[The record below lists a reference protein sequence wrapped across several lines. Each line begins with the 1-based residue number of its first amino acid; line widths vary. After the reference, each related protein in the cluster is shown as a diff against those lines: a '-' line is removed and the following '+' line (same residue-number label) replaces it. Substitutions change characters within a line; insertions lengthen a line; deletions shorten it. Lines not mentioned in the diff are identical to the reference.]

1 MRMQIFSFYYN
12 WREYEDTIR
21 MWNPPTFCENGSSRP
36 VVVNHLDVS
45 EMDVAEED
53 AVGPSC
59 CLAVVEGQG
68 DDILEKSRIFKRLDR
83 WIEVTLVWEVDTF
96 QYGPLRVEQITFVA
110 LAGKA
115 ILCQAAVGTGAGPPT
130 AAQVEAQLLAASVA
144 PGARVRA
151 FENPTH
157 VQLLLCLSFCTLVIT
172 VGLYVTIHYRWKS
185 PMWRSVGIVFTN
197 SFWEIRAKRLEESS
211 SACQLSFW
219 RAESFTFLSASVE
232 DCHIL

>member
-1 MRMQIFSFYYN
+1 
-12 WREYEDTIR
+12 
-21 MWNPPTFCENGSSRP
+21 MWNPPTFCDNGSSCP

-115 ILCQAAVGTGAGPPT
+115 ILCQATVGTGAGPPT

-144 PGARVRA
+144 PGTRVRA
-151 FENPTH
+151 FETQHMFNY
-157 VQLLLCLSFCTLVIT
+157 C
-172 VGLYVTIHYRWKS
+172 
-185 PMWRSVGIVFTN
+185 
-197 SFWEIRAKRLEESS
+197 
-211 SACQLSFW
+211 
-219 RAESFTFLSASVE
+219 SASVSAPLWSRSNCTWLYITDE
-232 DCHIL
+232 NHRCGEAWG